1 MLREG
6 QHAKS
11 RMGGAEPRRW
21 ASALLQVSDEEKTI
35 AHAVMGGHTPS
46 SSPASLLQHNTTIDA
61 NKYLC
66 RAQMPEELQGKQTEA
81 ALCLS
86 LYGEEAE
93 EEEEVVL
100 LIDNN
105 SGDRKQRHNV
115 RQ

>member
-1 MLREG
+1 
-6 QHAKS
+6 
-11 RMGGAEPRRW
+11 
-21 ASALLQVSDEEKTI
+21 
-35 AHAVMGGHTPS
+35 
-46 SSPASLLQHNTTIDA
+46 
-61 NKYLC
+61 
-66 RAQMPEELQGKQTEA
+66 MPEELQGKQTEA

>member
-1 MLREG
+1 MG
-6 QHAKS
+6 QRTAPGLG
-11 RMGGAEPRRW
+11 RGENNGTCT
-21 ASALLQVSDEEKTI
+21 D
-35 AHAVMGGHTPS
+35 GGHTPS

-81 ALCLS
+81 VLCLS
-86 LYGEEAE
+86 LYDEEAE
-93 EEEEVVL
+93 EEEEEEEEEAAL